1 MIGKLVGVV
10 DSISEDQALV
20 DVNGVGYVVFCS
32 ATMLR
37 DLPSPG
43 SAVTLYVETHVRE
56 DSIKLFGFKDWLEK
70 GWFVHLQGVQ
80 GVGARVALAILDSL
94 SPSELQQAVAL
105 QDKSVF
111 VRANGVGPKLAARIV
126 TELKDKR
133 PPAPHINLT
142 AQGKAYISP
151 SSEFGSSSDRADGL
165 ADIVLRNDAASALV
179 NLGYG
184 EVVAGQAVA
193 GAYVQFDINPSLDA
207 LIKAALQEIAP

>member
-80 GVGARVALAILDSL
+80 GVGARVALASL
-94 SPSELQQAVAL
+94 HPQRVNPSPEI
-105 QDKSVF
+105 
-111 VRANGVGPKLAARIV
+111 NGVPEINGCPKL
-126 TELKDKR
+126 T
-133 PPAPHINLT
+133 
-142 AQGKAYISP
+142 G
-151 SSEFGSSSDRADGL
+151 
-165 ADIVLRNDAASALV
+165 
-179 NLGYG
+179 
-184 EVVAGQAVA
+184 
-193 GAYVQFDINPSLDA
+193 
-207 LIKAALQEIAP
+207 